1 MDSWEKHQQSAII
14 SKFWRMS
21 AEIPSFACHPGH
33 LMIEGTSDVGSGCS
47 FSCRSFPTSKKHHS
61 GIIEYA
67 PKYGHEYNMY
77 IHNVCVYIYI
87 YIIIHIKY
95 NIIYDTSYSLYYIHI
110 SIYLSMK
117 YHSKYWWPIP
127 PRLSPSKT
135 LCGQNCQAL
144 RDPVKSAS
152 TRRRRESS
160 GGMVV
165 LKCSGDPG
173 VRSHDNWNYWQLGYV
188 WNCYDSL
195 CLGLTIDNYW

>member
-1 MDSWEKHQQSAII
+1 MIFRSLFRLFCKINRLSAALHILEFAEERNLQHQRSVPIVDLMMDSWEKHQQIAII

-77 IHNVCVYIYI
+77 IHNVCMYI

-95 NIIYDTSYSLYYIHI
+95 KIIYDTSYSLYMSILYTYFYI
-110 SIYLSMK
+110 SMK
-117 YHSKYWWPIP
+117 YHSKYW
-127 PRLSPSKT
+127 
-135 LCGQNCQAL
+135 
-144 RDPVKSAS
+144 
-152 TRRRRESS
+152 
-160 GGMVV
+160 
-165 LKCSGDPG
+165 
-173 VRSHDNWNYWQLGYV
+173 
-188 WNCYDSL
+188 
-195 CLGLTIDNYW
+195 